1 MAREP
6 SSTEGPADAVDRS
19 GCSSTRGG
27 CTERRVRDSR
37 PEHTP
42 ASHSTRTMAAI
53 NIRAIDVYD
62 VTKRLCEGLVPY
74 SSHVSH
80 AAHDVTAVHH
90 STIKNLVHIKAPRF
104 SIRWTKLSAVSALQP
119 LLRNI
124 KQNKSEEEGKKAL
137 QTVSAEAN
145 RSTTKPRPI
154 RQTDSAKL
162 HRTNVRS
169 LSQGTTVS
177 EVLGRHPANQQQ
189 VPAYDLLVARG
200 STAPSA
206 SATMTS
212 SAAQP
217 NNTVQGPSLSLWI
230 PSVRPMFRIHVIV
243 I

>member
-1 MAREP
+1 MFA
-6 SSTEGPADAVDRS
+6 TEANPHHIQH
-19 GCSSTRGG
+19 
-27 CTERRVRDSR
+27 VRW
-37 PEHTP
+37 P
-42 ASHSTRTMAAI
+42 SHSTRTMAAI

-62 VTKRLCEGLVPY
+62 VTKWLCEGHVSF

-80 AAHDVTAVHH
+80 AYHDVTTVHH

-104 SIRWTKLSAVSALQP
+104 TIRWTKLSTVSALQP
-119 LLRNI
+119 LPSNI

-137 QTVSAEAN
+137 QTVSVEVN
-145 RSTTKPRPI
+145 RNTTKPHPI
-154 RQTDSAKL
+154 RPTDSAKL

-177 EVLGRHPANQQQ
+177 EALGRHPANQQQ
-189 VPAYDLLVARG
+189 MPLHDLLVTRG

-206 SATMTS
+206 SATMTP
-212 SAAQP
+212 SASQP
-217 NNTVQGPSLSLWI
+217 NNTLQGSSLSLWI